1 MAKTFGTNF
10 LAGLVS
16 GGLGTYLKLKD
27 VERADAR
34 EAREQKAADYLD
46 EQRGRERTRQRNID
60 TAMDEYAAMEGSGQV
75 LDKNTSGFSPSQ
87 VTNLMQQGGQS
98 AVDAQATQIAD
109 AEMAAGGPPSKVSS
123 MIPNFADPGGAP
135 VQGAPTVATRDATN
149 ADRLGALQRIAMAS
163 RDAGAVERLGQARAD
178 AKYGQEDMAA
188 AAAVMKDPTGQQA
201 QALVGLVKQSVPGAS
216 LDFDKATGNFV
227 GAIGNKAV
235 SLSPAQLGQLA
246 VAQNQFSRGDPNA
259 LKTISGIDKDLA
271 GVAAGAWKSQLEMAK
286 FAQDSRYKGA
296 QITHM
301 QNQDANQA
309 LTAGANAAHMQQQTA
324 DLQRKAATEAETR
337 GVVERLYKAEN
348 PNASD
353 DQVKAAGL
361 RVMDGQVDKNAPAE
375 VKLASAMVKFGVAP
389 DMKTA
394 LERSMS
400 SKEASPDK
408 LRADVYKA
416 ALTANFGDAK
426 KAEAVA
432 DQFMAYMAQFGKPST
447 SNPQA
452 VTPSSVTG
460 RRTGP
465 TVGAVVS
472 GFRFKGGNPNDKA
485 NWEPAK

>member
-1 MAKTFGTNF
+1 MSRGFNSNF

-16 GGLGTYLKLKD
+16 GGLGTYLKMKD

-34 EAREQKAADYLD
+34 EKREQEAAEYLA

-60 TAMDEYAAMEGSGQV
+60 AAMDDYAAIEGSGQV
-75 LDKNTSGFSPSQ
+75 LDKNASGFSPSQ
-87 VTNLMQQGGQS
+87 VTQLMGQGGQA
-98 AVDAQATQIAD
+98 AVDAEATKIAE

-123 MIPNFADPGGAP
+123 VIPNFADPGGAP
-135 VQGAPTVATRDATN
+135 VQGAPTVAMRDATN

-163 RDAGAVERLGQARAD
+163 RDAGAIERLGQARMQ

-188 AAAVMKDPTGQQA
+188 AAAVMKDPTGPQA

-216 LDFDKATGNFV
+216 LDFDKTTGNFV

-235 SLSPAQLGQLA
+235 NLSPAQLGQLA
-246 VAQNQFSRGDPNA
+246 VAQNQFSRGDPAA
-259 LKTISGIDKDLA
+259 LQTIAGIDKDLA
-271 GVAAGAWKSQLEMAK
+271 GAAAGAWQTQLKMAEFGQK
-286 FAQDSRYKGA
+286 AKYQGA
-296 QITHM
+296 QIAHM
-301 QNQDANQA
+301 QNQDANQT
-309 LTAGANAAHMQQQTA
+309 LTSGATAAHTQQQTA

-416 ALTANFGDAK
+416 ALTANYGDAK

-432 DQFMAYMAQFGKPST
+432 NQFMAYMAQFGKPGT
-447 SNPQA
+447 SSPQA
-452 VTPSSVTG
+452 VAPSSAIG
-460 RRTGP
+460 AKAAP
-465 TVGAVVS
+465 SAGAVV
-472 GFRFKGGNPNDKA
+472 GGYRFKGGNPNDKS
-485 NWEPAK
+485 NWEPVK